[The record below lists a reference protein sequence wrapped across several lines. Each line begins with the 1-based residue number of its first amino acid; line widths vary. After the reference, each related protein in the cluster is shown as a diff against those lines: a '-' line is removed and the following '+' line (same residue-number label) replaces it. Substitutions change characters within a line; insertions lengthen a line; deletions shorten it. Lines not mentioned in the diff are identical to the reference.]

1 MNWGGRKSSDEAC
14 LFMKKTL
21 YGLRETADT
30 YFDL

>member
-1 MNWGGRKSSDEAC
+1 MNWGGRESSDEAC